1 MRFLNSAVYL
11 GGCDHLVVC
20 DIAGHRTTRTCNN
33 RIEEIQMAR
42 RSQESSTAQMSK
54 ADAIRDAVSRLG
66 RKARPRDVIADLAEK
81 GVTVTS
87 PQVSSLMKKLGI
99 KRRRRGGRVATNGAV
114 RQTSTGA
121 KRGPRAAGGLTASDL
136 LDAKKLADQ
145 LGGVDKLKKALDL
158 LEQLQ

>member
-1 MRFLNSAVYL
+1 
-11 GGCDHLVVC
+11 
-20 DIAGHRTTRTCNN
+20 
-33 RIEEIQMAR
+33 
-42 RSQESSTAQMSK
+42 MSK

-66 RKARPRDVIADLAEK
+66 RKARPRDVIADLADK

-99 KRRRRGGRVATNGAV
+99 KRRRRRGGREAANGAAT
-114 RQTSTGA
+114 RGA
-121 KRGPRAAGGLTASDL
+121 GVKRGPRTGGSLSATDL

-145 LGGVDKLKKALDL
+145 LGGVEKLKKALDL

>member
-1 MRFLNSAVYL
+1 
-11 GGCDHLVVC
+11 
-20 DIAGHRTTRTCNN
+20 
-33 RIEEIQMAR
+33 MAR
-42 RSQESSTAQMSK
+42 RSKDSSTAEMSK

-99 KRRRRGGRVATNGAV
+99 KRRRRRGAQRGAANGAV
-114 RQTSTGA
+114 GQTSSGA
-121 KRGPRAAGGLTASDL
+121 KRGPRATGGLSANDL

-145 LGGVDKLKKALDL
+145 LGGVEKLKKALDL

>member
-1 MRFLNSAVYL
+1 
-11 GGCDHLVVC
+11 
-20 DIAGHRTTRTCNN
+20 
-33 RIEEIQMAR
+33 MAR

-99 KRRRRGGRVATNGAV
+99 KRRRRRGGRVATNGAV
-114 RQTSTGA
+114 AHKSTGT
-121 KRGPRAAGGLTASDL
+121 KRGPRATGGLTASDL

-145 LGGVDKLKKALDL
+145 LGGVEKLKKALDL